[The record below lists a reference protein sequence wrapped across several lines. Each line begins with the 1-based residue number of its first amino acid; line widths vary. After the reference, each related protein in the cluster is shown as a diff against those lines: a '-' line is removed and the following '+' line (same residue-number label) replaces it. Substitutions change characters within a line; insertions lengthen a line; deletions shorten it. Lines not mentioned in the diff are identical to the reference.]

1 MKTKITTAI
10 IIFLMMFSSC
20 HDEFLQD
27 KAYSIITED
36 NYFRTSSDALTALN
50 GVYRALT
57 ESGMYQSDLLMLNE
71 YTSECVTT
79 RLNVGDAYSRW
90 DTWNFEVGHFSG
102 TYSGHYRMIE
112 RANQVIANVPKCEML
127 ESLKQRVIG
136 EATFLRSLAYFNLVR
151 IYGGVP
157 LKLTPTTD
165 FRTLSFPRATAA
177 EVYTQIIKDLTWV
190 YESAGIPKTS
200 AYGAGDKGRVSRS
213 AVQALL
219 GKVYLTRASDTA
231 VAQAG
236 DYQKAVDILKACVS
250 EGDRTLI
257 PSYANLFSMTN
268 ENNAEIIFDIQY
280 IRKAGLGGN
289 LTPFLATSTTQEL
302 YMISYYDYLANIDF
316 YKSFETGDLRR
327 EVTFHDRMK
336 IKIGTVSN
344 IEVYFDPATDPL
356 IGTWRRTDD
365 NSLVARSIV
374 NASVPGFRK
383 FIDTDITARGNAEEP
398 NYVILR
404 YSDVLLML
412 AEALNETNNGPN
424 AEAYSYLNMVR
435 RRAFGKPI
443 GTPDAAI
450 DYANLSKASF
460 REAVYTERR
469 KEFVI
474 EGHAWFDGKRFWDIF
489 TKKVADSSIG
499 ADPNLNIRPKQVID
513 LNRIRQD
520 KYKLMPFSITQME
533 LNKELVQNPGWE

>member
-1 MKTKITTAI
+1 MKTKITTTI
-10 IIFLMMFSSC
+10 IILLMMFSSC
-20 HDEFLQD
+20 HEEFLQD

-36 NYFRTSSDALTALN
+36 NYFKTSSDALTALN

-57 ESGMYQSDLLMLNE
+57 ESNMYQRDLLMLNE

-102 TYSGHYRMIE
+102 IYSGHYRLIE
-112 RANQVIANVPKCEML
+112 RANQVITNVPKCEML

-165 FRTLSFPRATAA
+165 FSKLSFPRATAA
-177 EVYTQIIKDLTWV
+177 EVYDQIIKDLTWV

-200 AYGAGDKGRVSRS
+200 AYGASDKGRVSKS
-213 AVQALL
+213 AVQTLI
-219 GKVYLTRASDTA
+219 GKVYLTRASDSN
-231 VAQAG
+231 VAQSG
-236 DYQKAVDILKACVS
+236 DYQKAIEILKACVN
-250 EGDRTLI
+250 EGDRSLI
-257 PSYANLFSMTN
+257 PSYSSLFSMTN

-289 LTPFLATSTTQEL
+289 LTPFLATNTTQEL

-316 YKSFETGDLRR
+316 YKSFEAGDQRR
-327 EVTFHDRMK
+327 TVTFYDRMK
-336 IKIGTVSN
+336 IRIGAVSN
-344 IEVYFDPATDPL
+344 IEVYFDPAADPL
-356 IGTWRRTDD
+356 TGTWRRADD
-365 NSLVARSIV
+365 NSLVARSV
-374 NASVPGFRK
+374 VTASVPGFRK
-383 FIDTDITARGNAEEP
+383 FIDTDPTARGNAEEP

-443 GTPDAAI
+443 GTSDATV
-450 DYANLSKASF
+450 DYANLNKASF

-474 EGHAWFDGKRFWDIF
+474 ENHAWFDGKRFWDIF
-489 TKKVADSSIG
+489 TQKVADSSIG

-533 LNKELVQNPGWE
+533 LNKELEQNPGW

>member
-219 GKVYLTRASDTA
+219 GKVYLT
-231 VAQAG
+231 
-236 DYQKAVDILKACVS
+236 
-250 EGDRTLI
+250 
-257 PSYANLFSMTN
+257 
-268 ENNAEIIFDIQY
+268 
-280 IRKAGLGGN
+280 
-289 LTPFLATSTTQEL
+289 
-302 YMISYYDYLANIDF
+302 NIDF

-424 AEAYSYLNMVR
+424 TEAYSYLNMVR